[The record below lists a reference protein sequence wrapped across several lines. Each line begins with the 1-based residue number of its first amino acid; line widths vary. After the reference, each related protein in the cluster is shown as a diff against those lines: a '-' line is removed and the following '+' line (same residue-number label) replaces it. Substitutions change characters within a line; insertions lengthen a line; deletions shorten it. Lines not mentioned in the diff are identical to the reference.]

1 MSLKPQSKLNPKK
14 KYLQVALNSTLA
26 DAQKII
32 SILPVSDRII
42 VEAGTPLIKRY
53 GADGIKKIK
62 LWCQQ
67 KALMGGVPFSQK
79 PAKPKNNWASLAAA
93 FYEMAQAAQVAQVQQ
108 QSQQGGEELQEAM
121 MSQII
126 SKTPNNNLAY
136 VVADLKTMDR
146 AEAEVQMVA
155 AAGADAAV
163 ALGIAPI
170 ETLNSFVAECEKAGI
185 DAMIDMMNV
194 EFPLSV
200 LRQLKK
206 VPPVVI
212 LHRGVDE
219 EKFNRQKM
227 IPLHEIRRI
236 KGNYNI
242 MIAIAGGD
250 TLREVQSSIFND
262 ADIVVVW
269 KQVFQK
275 TTETK
280 EIINGFLKQIK

>member
-1 MSLKPQSKLNPKK
+1 MTFQPKSKLNPKK
-14 KYLQVALNSTLA
+14 KYLQVALNGTLA
-26 DAQKII
+26 EAQKII

-62 LWCQQ
+62 MWCQQ
-67 KALMGGVPFSQK
+67 RAFMSPAAFSQK
-79 PAKPKNNWASLAAA
+79 PVKHQNNWASLAATL
-93 FYEMAQAAQVAQVQQ
+93 YEMAQSAQVAQVQQ
-108 QSQQGGEELQEAM
+108 QGHQGGEELQEAM
-121 MSQII
+121 LSQMI
-126 SKTPNNNLAY
+126 SKTSNNNLAY

-146 AEAEVQMVA
+146 AEAEVKMA
-155 AAGADAAV
+155 AEAGADAAV

-170 ETLNSFVAECEKAGI
+170 ETLDSFVEECEKAGI

-219 EKFNRQKM
+219 ERFNRQKM

-236 KGNYNI
+236 KGSYNI

-275 TTETK
+275 NTETK